1 MTLRSTNRQELSASR
16 THRTPLFL
24 PCTLWPRWK
33 RKPDRSASSRT
44 QPSLSS
50 GEGRMPPPSSPSP
63 DEAVAHLR
71 GDGTRR
77 APPPAPCGAAGCQ
90 PDPAPRTQPRRLR
103 RQVGARSRPGD
114 AGPTR
119 ESGMPGS
126 RGARSGAGPRPREG
140 GGSRRRAPFP
150 LLLTAAGQRQ
160 EPARLGREAACR
172 RRRSARPAPLRAPWP
187 GPPRGAALTRAAGRR
202 QGRREPR
209 ALWRLQPRILFIARR
224 LDFIHETGTA
234 YKGAAAAAAP
244 AASAR
249 PGPPRLASL
258 RLPAAQ
264 PAPAASG
271 GSPG

>member
-16 THRTPLFL
+16 IHRTPLVL

-50 GEGRMPPPSSPSP
+50 GEGRMPPPPSPSP

-126 RGARSGAGPRPREG
+126 RGARSGAGPRPRED
-140 GGSRRRAPFP
+140 
-150 LLLTAAGQRQ
+150 
-160 EPARLGREAACR
+160 GR
-172 RRRSARPAPLRAPWP
+172 
-187 GPPRGAALTRAAGRR
+187 GV
-202 QGRREPR
+202 
-209 ALWRLQPRILFIARR
+209 
-224 LDFIHETGTA
+224 
-234 YKGAAAAAAP
+234 AAAAAP
-244 AASAR
+244 PSRCSLQRRGSAR
-249 PGPPRLASL
+249 SRPDSAGRQHAAGAALPARPRRGLPGPAR
-258 RLPAAQ
+258 PAARR
-264 PAPAASG
+264 
-271 GSPG
+271 